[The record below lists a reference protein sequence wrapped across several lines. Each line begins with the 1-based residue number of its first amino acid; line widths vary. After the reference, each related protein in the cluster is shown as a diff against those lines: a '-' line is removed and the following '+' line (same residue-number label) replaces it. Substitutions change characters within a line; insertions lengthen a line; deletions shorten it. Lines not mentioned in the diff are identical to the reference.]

1 MDSPLPDAKT
11 RPAFRLKL
19 LGGFSAHGPHGE
31 PLEIVG
37 QKDRALLAYL
47 ALSPGVAHGRDKL
60 AALLWSDHGERQARD
75 SLKQCLLRLRRVL
88 AAIQPDAVAGDRQ
101 TVAFQPD
108 DIEVDAVR
116 FAQLAA
122 TSDGLDQAVDLFQ
135 GDLLDG
141 LSVRAAAF
149 EDWLLVERQ
158 RLRQLAIDALS
169 QSLAQAQAAGLRDS
183 VASRA
188 RRLLSLDPLQERACR
203 ALMQLH
209 ADRAERAQS
218 LKLFETFRD
227 RLQQELGVKP
237 ELETLRLYDA
247 IRLQRAGTPLTLTA
261 PETPVAPAPAEQSAK
276 PSIAVLPFLAA
287 GDDPEAEQFAD
298 GLTEAIIIDLSQ
310 VSGLFTAAR
319 HSVFA
324 LKGQPQ
330 DTARIARELNVRYVI
345 SGSVRQAGDRLRITA
360 QLIDTGTSGHVW
372 GMRYDRSLSDI
383 FALQDEISKTIA
395 DVLKVQLLPSEMES
409 IASRSTSSSAAYEY
423 FLRGRSFYLRGLDK
437 RCLRIARDMYAKA
450 VEIDP
455 GYARAHAGIAICDGY
470 LTMSDPRMS
479 WATVLRQSDYA
490 LELEPNLAEAHAA
503 RGLALN
509 GAGRLKE
516 AVLSFQQALELNP
529 NLFEACF
536 FWGEVCQ
543 VQNQREQ
550 AVALFQ
556 RAAELRPNDYRSLGF
571 LATAYKIT
579 GDQDQAMAA
588 ARRCFERVEAAVKLH
603 PDNAGALAF
612 GAIALA
618 EMGQTQQAEDWATR
632 AIMIGPDDHLVQYN
646 VACAQV
652 MLGNAD
658 AAVTHLESAFAA
670 SPDFRRWL
678 AEWLAHDADFDPL
691 RRHPRFQA
699 LTERLILEHHADAA
713 GDRPAIAVLPFAN
726 IADDPEQE
734 YFADGLTEDIVTDL
748 SQVSSL
754 FVAARHSMQ
763 AYKGRQP
770 DVRKLAHDLNVDYVL
785 EGAVRKEGRCVR
797 INARLVDGAT
807 GDHLWANRYDRSVD
821 DIFALQDEISKSIV
835 DTLRVKL
842 LPVEIE
848 TIASRSTKNPE
859 AYEHYLL
866 GRSFYMRGMDSR
878 SLRIARDFYAKAC
891 EVDPGYARARAGLA
905 ICESH
910 LSMRDPGGAT
920 ESSLRHS
927 DLAIELAPNSAEAH
941 AAKGLAL
948 YVTGRFAEAAAL
960 FDRAMTLDANLFEAY
975 FFDGRCRRIRGQR
988 ELAAARFARAA
999 ELRPNDFRSVGML
1012 AEEYRALGRH
1022 EECRATERRCVERL
1036 AVEVKAHPENADAW
1050 AFGSAILAHLDE
1062 PERAAVWASRA
1073 LIMTPSDYLV
1083 LYNVARTHALLGD
1096 TATGLDRLEQAFETQ
1111 PAIRRRLAAWLPLD
1125 HDLDK
1130 LRSEARF
1137 MALTEKLRLEFPELY

>member
-1 MDSPLPDAKT
+1 MDMPLPDSNAK
-11 RPAFRLKL
+11 PAFQLKL
-19 LGGFSAHGPHGE
+19 LGGFAAHGPRGE
-31 PLEIVG
+31 LLEIVG

-47 ALSPGVAHGRDKL
+47 ALSPGVSHGRDKL

-75 SLKQCLLRLRRVL
+75 SLKQCLLRLRRAL
-88 AAIQPDAVAGDRQ
+88 AAVQPDAVAGDRQ

-116 FAQLAA
+116 FAQLAT

-158 RLRQLAIDALS
+158 RLRQLAIDALT
-169 QSLAQAQAAGLRDS
+169 QSLAHAQAAGLRDS
-183 VASRA
+183 VAARA
-188 RRLLSLDPLQERACR
+188 RRLLSLDPLQEGACR

-209 ADRAERAQS
+209 ADRSERAQA

-227 RLQQELGVKP
+227 RLQQELSVKP
-237 ELETLRLYDA
+237 ELDTLRLYDA
-247 IRLQRAGTPLTLTA
+247 IRLQRAGTPLSLPV
-261 PETPVAPAPAEQSAK
+261 PETLLAPAPTEQSAK
-276 PSIAVLPFLAA
+276 PSIAVLPFQAA
-287 GDDPEAEQFAD
+287 SDDPEPEEFAD

-324 LKGQPQ
+324 LKGQPL
-330 DTARIARELNVRYVI
+330 DIARIARELNVRYVI

-360 QLIDTGTSGHVW
+360 QLIDSGTSGHVW

-395 DVLKVQLLPSEMES
+395 DVLKVQLLPAEVES

-479 WATVLRQSDYA
+479 WATALRESEHA

-509 GAGRLKE
+509 GAGRLKD
-516 AVLSFQQALELNP
+516 AALAFQQALELNP

-543 VQNQREQ
+543 LQNQSEQ

-571 LATAYKIT
+571 LATAYKII

-588 ARRCFERVEAAVKLH
+588 SRRCFERVEAAVKLH

-618 EMGQTQQAEDWATR
+618 ELGQTQQAEDWATR

-652 MLGNAD
+652 LLGNAD

-691 RRHPRFQA
+691 RGHPRFQA
-699 LTERLILEHHADAA
+699 LTERLTLEHHADAA
-713 GDRPAIAVLPFAN
+713 GDRPAIAVLPFVN
-726 IADDPEQE
+726 IAGDPEQE

-763 AYKGRQP
+763 AFKGRQP
-770 DVRKLAHDLNVDYVL
+770 DMRKLAHDLNVDYVL

-848 TIASRSTKNPE
+848 TIASRSTKNPPPMSTISS
-859 AYEHYLL
+859 AVPSTCAAWTRAACASPAISTPRLA
-866 GRSFYMRGMDSR
+866 RSIPAMPAPAPAWR
-878 SLRIARDFYAKAC
+878 SANPICRCAIPARPRRRFAT
-891 EVDPGYARARAGLA
+891 A
-905 ICESH
+905 IWRWSWRRTPPRP
-910 LSMRDPGGAT
+910 MP
-920 ESSLRHS
+920 
-927 DLAIELAPNSAEAH
+927 
-941 AAKGLAL
+941 AKGLAL
-948 YVTGRFAEAAAL
+948 YVTGYFAEAAAL

-975 FFDGRCRRIRGQR
+975 FFDGRCRRIQGQR
-988 ELAAARFARAA
+988 GLAAARFARAV

-1012 AEEYRALGRH
+1012 AEEYRALGRI
-1022 EECRATERRCVERL
+1022 EEARATERRCLERL
-1036 AVEVKAHPENADAW
+1036 AAEVKAHPENADAW

-1073 LIMTPSDYLV
+1073 QIMTPGDYLV
-1083 LYNVARTHALLGD
+1083 LYNVARTYALLGD
-1096 TATGLDRLEQAFETQ
+1096 VPGALDSLEQAFNVQ
-1111 PAIRRRLAAWLPLD
+1111 PAIQRRLAAWLPLD
-1125 HDLDK
+1125 QDLDP
-1130 LRSEARF
+1130 LRGEPRF
-1137 MALTEKLRLEFPELY
+1137 CALKTRLGRSFPEPG

>member
-1 MDSPLPDAKT
+1 LPDL
-11 RPAFRLKL
+11 RSQPAFQLKL
-19 LGGFSAHGPHGE
+19 LGGFSAHGPRGE

-47 ALSPGVAHGRDKL
+47 ALSPSVAHGRDKL

-75 SLKQCLLRLRRVL
+75 SLKQCLLRLRRAL
-88 AAIQPDAVAGDRQ
+88 AQVQPDAVAGDRQ
-101 TVAFQPD
+101 TVAFQPS
-108 DIEVDAVR
+108 DIEVDAVK

-122 TSDGLDQAVDLFQ
+122 TAGGIDQAVDLFQ

-141 LSVRAAAF
+141 LTVRAAAF

-169 QSLAQAQAAGLRDS
+169 RSLAQAQAAGQRDS
-183 VASRA
+183 VAVRA
-188 RRLLSLDPLQERACR
+188 RRLLSLDPLQEGACR

-209 ADRAERAQS
+209 ADRAERAQA

-247 IRLQRAGTPLTLTA
+247 IRLQRAGA
-261 PETPVAPAPAEQSAK
+261 PFAAPTSEAPVAVAPVQPKPSAK
-276 PSIAVLPFLAA
+276 PSIAVLPFQAT
-287 GDDPEAEQFAD
+287 GDDPETEQFAD

-324 LKGQPQ
+324 VKGRMQEVP
-330 DTARIARELNVRYVI
+330 RIARELNVRYVI
-345 SGSVRQAGDRLRITA
+345 SGSVRKAGDRLRITA

-450 VEIDP
+450 AEIDP

-479 WATVLRQSDYA
+479 WATALRESEHA

-509 GAGRLKE
+509 GSGRHRE
-516 AVLSFQQALELNP
+516 AALAFQQALELNP

-543 VQNQREQ
+543 VQGQREQ

-571 LATAYKIT
+571 LATAYKIV

-618 EMGQTQQAEDWATR
+618 EMGRPQQAEDWATR
-632 AIMIGPDDHLVQYN
+632 ALMIGPDDHLVQYN
-646 VACAQV
+646 IACAQV
-652 MLGNAD
+652 LLGNHD
-658 AAVTHLESAFAA
+658 AAIAHLESAFAA

-691 RRHPRFQA
+691 RPHPRFLA
-699 LTERLILEHHADAA
+699 LTERLTLEHNADAA
-713 GDRPAIAVLPFAN
+713 GDRPSIAVLPFAN
-726 IADDPEQE
+726 IDDDPEQE

-754 FVAARHSMQ
+754 FVAARHSIQ
-763 AYKGRQP
+763 AYKGRRP
-770 DVRKLAHDLNVDYVL
+770 DVRKLAQDLNVDYVL

-797 INARLVDGAT
+797 INARLTDGAT
-807 GDHLWANRYDRSVD
+807 GDHLWADRYDRSVD

-835 DTLRVKL
+835 DTHRVKL

-866 GRSFYMRGMDSR
+866 GRSFYLRGMDSR

-891 EVDPGYARARAGLA
+891 EIDSAYARARAGLA

-910 LSMRDPGGAT
+910 LSMRDPAGAA
-920 ESSLRHS
+920 ESPLRNS
-927 DLAIELAPNSAEAH
+927 ELAIELAPNSAEAH

-948 YVTGRFAEAAAL
+948 YVTGRFAEAGAM

-975 FFDGRCRRIRGQR
+975 FFDGRCRRIQGQR

-1022 EECRATERRCVERL
+1022 EDSCAAERRCLERL
-1036 AVEVKAHPENADAW
+1036 AVEVKAHPENSDAW
-1050 AFGSAILAHLDE
+1050 AFGSAVLAHLDE
-1062 PERAAVWASRA
+1062 PARAAVWASRA
-1073 LIMTPSDYLV
+1073 LIMTPGDYLV
-1083 LYNVARTHALLGD
+1083 LYNIARTCALLGD
-1096 TATGLDRLEQAFETQ
+1096 IPGALDHLERAFNVQ

-1125 HDLDK
+1125 QDFDPLRIDPRFCALKDK
-1130 LRSEARF
+1130 LGRELSN
-1137 MALTEKLRLEFPELY
+1137 LE

>member
-1 MDSPLPDAKT
+1 MEMPLPDSNTKPT
-11 RPAFRLKL
+11 FQLKL
-19 LGGFSAHGPHGE
+19 LGGFSAHGPGGE

-75 SLKQCLLRLRRVL
+75 SLKQCLLRLRRAL
-88 AAIQPDAVAGDRQ
+88 AAVQPDAVAGDRQ

-122 TSDGLDQAVDLFQ
+122 TADGLDQAVDLFQ

-188 RRLLSLDPLQERACR
+188 RRLLSLDPLQEGACR

-209 ADRAERAQS
+209 ADRAERAQA

-247 IRLQRAGTPLTLTA
+247 IRLQRAGASLSLPA
-261 PETPVAPAPAEQSAK
+261 PEAPAAPAPVEQSAK
-276 PSIAVLPFLAA
+276 PSIAVLPFQTA
-287 GDDPEAEQFAD
+287 GDDPEPEQFAD

-324 LKGQPQ
+324 VKGQPL
-330 DTARIARELNVRYVI
+330 DVARIARELNVRYVI

-360 QLIDTGTSGHVW
+360 QLIDSGTSGHVW

-479 WATVLRQSDYA
+479 WPTVLRESEHA

-579 GDQDQAMAA
+579 GDHDQAMAA

-699 LTERLILEHHADAA
+699 LTERLTLEHHADAA

-726 IADDPEQE
+726 IAGDPEQE

-754 FVAARHSMQ
+754 FVAARHNMQ
-763 AYKGRQP
+763 AFKGRQP

-848 TIASRSTKNPE
+848 TIASRSTKNPA

-866 GRSFYMRGMDSR
+866 GRSFYLRGMDSR
-878 SLRIARDFYAKAC
+878 SLRIARDLYAKAC
-891 EVDPGYARARAGLA
+891 EIDPGYARARAGMA

-910 LSMRDPGGAT
+910 LSMRDPGAT
-920 ESSLRHS
+920 EAPLRNS
-927 DLAIELAPNSAEAH
+927 DLALELAPNSAEAH

-948 YVTGRFAEAAAL
+948 YVTGYFADAAAL

-975 FFDGRCRRIRGQR
+975 FFDGRCRRIQGQR

-1012 AEEYRALGRH
+1012 AEEYRALGRID
-1022 EECRATERRCVERL
+1022 EARATERRCLERL
-1036 AVEVKAHPENADAW
+1036 AAEVKAHPENADAW
-1050 AFGSAILAHLDE
+1050 AFGSAILAHLEE

-1073 LIMTPSDYLV
+1073 LIMTPGDYLV
-1083 LYNVARTHALLGD
+1083 LYNVARTYALLGD
-1096 TATGLDRLEQAFETQ
+1096 SSGALDRLEQAFEVQ

-1125 HDLDK
+1125 LDLDS
-1130 LRSEARF
+1130 LRNETRF
-1137 MALTEKLRLEFPELY
+1137 AVLRADLNRDFPELR